1 MGTGNAA
8 RLVGLVGLALLSVL
22 PALRLHASA
31 EPAGAVQTDG
41 GPHAPSRSRAEELL
55 ELLGLPQA
63 AVAITKQLVASLRA
77 SNPKVPA
84 EVWDRYSAQM
94 SSRTAILRLYGP
106 IYERHLGEDEIAQV
120 IAFYRSPAGGHLLS
134 VLPRM
139 RSEYLSALNQRVVD
153 ALLDS
158 NAEGAAAD
166 GQHEL
171 SSGDVQ
177 TDTIHA
183 LLMQSGAIDAARR
196 EMRAALGRAR
206 SITSADSVPASIWDG
221 LEGQLTRSEVLL
233 DLWVPVYRRFLSD
246 ADVAEVLTFYRSQP
260 GRTLVRELP
269 GIQEDCL
276 KAASLEASRVTQIAV
291 RKVMGPL
298 PQWKLIHPGAAGV
311 TGEARKD

>member
-1 MGTGNAA
+1 MPRRVGTS
-8 RLVGLVGLALLSVL
+8 RRPPRVTLAG
-22 PALRLHASA
+22 R
-31 EPAGAVQTDG
+31 G
-41 GPHAPSRSRAEELL
+41 R
-55 ELLGLPQA
+55 
-63 AVAITKQLVASLRA
+63 
-77 SNPKVPA
+77 
-84 EVWDRYSAQM
+84 
-94 SSRTAILRLYGP
+94 
-106 IYERHLGEDEIAQV
+106 
-120 IAFYRSPAGGHLLS
+120 AGGG
-134 VLPRM
+134 
-139 RSEYLSALNQRVVD
+139 RVNV
-153 ALLDS
+153 
-158 NAEGAAAD
+158 EGAAAD

-177 TDTIHA
+177 TDAIQA

-221 LEGQLTRSEVLL
+221 VEEQLTRSEVLL
-233 DLWVPVYRRFLSD
+233 DLWAPVYRRFLSD
-246 ADVAEVLTFYRSQP
+246 ADVAALLTFYRSQP